1 MRPRSLT
8 IAALLS
14 LVACNT
20 ATPAASTAPSAASSP
35 APAAAIA
42 APLTIGVLVPF
53 TESALDSDVGA
64 SQRRAAELFVKLHN
78 GKLGGR
84 DVQLVWNDESE
95 LTPATND
102 VRIKQFIEKDH
113 ATILMGAVTDATAYQ
128 MRAAAEANTLVYI
141 DTNAYGNALTRA
153 NAKCDPTC
161 QSKYVFRSSETAWQ
175 MSEPLGEWA
184 AKSGQK
190 DYVLLYEDDAYGK
203 DGAAAF
209 ADGLA
214 KGGGRATGRTAVP
227 PKSGADWKAIVAQI
241 KAQASKGVFAA
252 FATDDAEGLIEAWNA
267 AGMSGAG
274 FALYGPGPLADA
286 EVLRVTKQA
295 GTGIVSA
302 FSWSAEL
309 ANAENKAFVD
319 AFRAAYKE
327 EDTDKPLTPDGYALQ
342 MWDAML
348 ALDQA
353 LSRDGGDARPDAL
366 IPALEG
372 VSVAAPDGTFAMDK
386 TTHNPVHDIYIREVR
401 AVNGALVQAV
411 LDKIG
416 AVRDPGQ

>member
-1 MRPRSLT
+1 MRPRSLI
-8 IAALLS
+8 IAALLA
-14 LVACNT
+14 LVACST

-35 APAAAIA
+35 APSAANA

-84 DVQLVWNDESE
+84 EVQLVWNDESE

-113 ATILMGAVTDATAYQ
+113 ATILMGGVTDATAYQ
-128 MRAAAEANTLVYI
+128 LRAAAEANKLVYI
-141 DTNAYGNALTRA
+141 DTNAYGNALTRT

-184 AKSGQK
+184 AKNRQK

-203 DGAAAF
+203 DASAAF

-214 KGGGRATGRTAVP
+214 KNGGRATERTAIA
-227 PKSGADWKAIVAQI
+227 PKNGADWKAVLAKV
-241 KAQASKGVFAA
+241 KAQPSKGVFAA
-252 FATDDAEGLIEAWNA
+252 FATDDAEGLIDAWNA
-267 AGMSGAG
+267 GGMSAAG
-274 FALYGPGPLADA
+274 FALYGPGPLTDA
-286 EVLRVTKQA
+286 EVLRVTKA
-295 GTGIVSA
+295 GTGIVTA

-309 ANAENKAFVD
+309 PTAENKSFVD

-327 EDTDKPLTPDGYALQ
+327 EGTDNPLTPDGYALQ

-353 LSRDGGDARPDAL
+353 LSRASGDARPDAL
-366 IPALEG
+366 IPALES

-386 TTHNPVHDIYIREVR
+386 TTHDPVHDIYIREVR
-401 AVNGALVQAV
+401 AANGALVQAV
-411 LDKIG
+411 LDKIS
-416 AVRDPGQ
+416 AVKDPGQ

>member
-1 MRPRSLT
+1 MRPRSLV
-8 IAALLS
+8 IVALFA
-14 LVACNT
+14 LVGCST
-20 ATPAASTAPSAASSP
+20 ATPAASTAPSAASP
-35 APAAAIA
+35 APSATTA

-113 ATILMGAVTDATAYQ
+113 ATILMGGVTDATSYQ
-128 MRAAAEANTLVYI
+128 LRAAAEANKLVYI
-141 DTNAYGNALTRA
+141 DTNAYANALTRTTA
-153 NAKCDPTC
+153 TC
-161 QSKYVFRSSETAWQ
+161 APACLSRYVFRSSATAWQ

-184 AKSGQK
+184 AKNRQK
-190 DYVLLYEDDAYGK
+190 DYVLLYEDDPYGT
-203 DGAAAF
+203 DSAAGF

-214 KGGGRATGRTAVP
+214 KSGGRATGRTAVA
-227 PKSGADWKAIVAQI
+227 PKSGADWKAIVAQL
-241 KAQASKGVFAA
+241 KAQPSKGVFAA
-252 FATDDAEGLIEAWNA
+252 LATDDAEGLVDAWSTAGMTA
-267 AGMSGAG
+267 AGY
-274 FALYGPGPLADA
+274 ALYGPGPLADA
-286 EVLRVTKQA
+286 EVIRVTKQGA
-295 GTGIVSA
+295 TGVLTA
-302 FSWSAEL
+302 YPWSSEL
-309 ANAENKAFVD
+309 ANAENKSFVD
-319 AFRAAYKE
+319 AFRSAYKE
-327 EDTDKPLTPDGYALQ
+327 EDTGRPLTPDGYALQ
-342 MWDAML
+342 MWDALL

-353 LSRDGGDARPDAL
+353 LSRASGDARSDAL

-372 VSVAAPDGTFAMDK
+372 VSVAAPDGTFAIDK

-401 AVNGALVQAV
+401 AVNGVLVQAV
-411 LDKIG
+411 VEKIS

>member
-1 MRPRSLT
+1 MRPWWL
-8 IAALLS
+8 AVPALLAM
-14 LVACNT
+14 VACT
-20 ATPAASTAPSAASSP
+20 AATSAPSAATT
-35 APAAAIA
+35 AAATTA
-42 APLTIGVLVPF
+42 ATGPLTIGVLVPF
-53 TESALDSDVGA
+53 TESALDSDIGA

-102 VRIKQFIEKDH
+102 VRIKQFVEKDH
-113 ATILMGAVTDATAYQ
+113 ATILMGGVTDATAYQ
-128 MRAAAEANTLVYI
+128 LRAAAEANKLVYI
-141 DTNAYGNALTRA
+141 DTNAYGNALTRT

-161 QSKYVFRSSETAWQ
+161 ESRYVFRSSTTAWQ

-184 AKSGQK
+184 AKSRQK
-190 DYVLLYEDDAYGK
+190 DYVLLYEDDAYGT
-203 DGAAAF
+203 DAAAAF

-214 KGGGRATGRTAVP
+214 KSGGRATGRTAIA

-241 KAQASKGVFAA
+241 KAQPSKGVFAA
-252 FATDDAEGLIEAWNA
+252 FATDDAEGLVNAWSAGGMTA
-267 AGMSGAG
+267 AGYTL
-274 FALYGPGPLADA
+274 FGPGPLADA
-286 EVLRVTKQA
+286 EVIRATKQA
-295 GTGIVSA
+295 ATGVVTA
-302 FSWSAEL
+302 YPWSSEVT
-309 ANAENKAFVD
+309 NAENKTFVD
-319 AFRAAYKE
+319 AFRSAYKE
-327 EDTDKPLTPDGYALQ
+327 EDTGGPLTPDGYALQ

-353 LSRDGGDARPDAL
+353 LSRASGDARSDAL

-372 VSVAAPDGTFAMDK
+372 VSVAAPDGTFAMDR

-411 LDKIG
+411 VDKVS